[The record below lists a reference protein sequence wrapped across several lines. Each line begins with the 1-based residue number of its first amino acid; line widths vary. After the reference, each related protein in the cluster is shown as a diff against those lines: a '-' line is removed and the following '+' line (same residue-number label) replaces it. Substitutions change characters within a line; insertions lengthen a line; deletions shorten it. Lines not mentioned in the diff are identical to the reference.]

1 MSGYQVLLTW
11 DEEDR
16 IYVARAPDLPGCS
29 AHGATREKAVK
40 SIREAIDFWIE
51 TAREDG
57 EAVPEPRRYD
67 LVAA

>member
-11 DEEDR
+11 AEEDR
-16 IYVARAPDLPGCS
+16 IYVARAPDLPGCG
-29 AHGATREKAVK
+29 AHGATREDAVK
-40 SIREAIDFWIE
+40 SIREAIAFWIE